1 MSADEVPDRDA
12 PPRILVVDDNRA
24 LAENLVELFEEL
36 DVEGAIATSATEA
49 LEVIGDRTALAVV
62 DVGLPDAS
70 GLELLRGLRE
80 ANPNGEVILMTG
92 HGTLESAI
100 AAVRHGAYAYLL
112 KPIDTDELLTLV
124 ERALAQVQLRAE
136 RTALARA
143 LAASEA
149 LYRGVVDH
157 VEAWIVGIDRED
169 RVAVVNRRATDGLET
184 SGFAGDVKGAPV
196 AALFGDA
203 FATALAAA
211 RAGEAPP
218 FEVTLGD
225 DGARVIRWQ
234 LTAVAEARTAVD
246 VLALGLD
253 VSEQRALEQRN
264 ARAEAMA
271 AIGVLT
277 TGLAHEIRNPLNA
290 AGLQLQL
297 LSRRLRK
304 SALAED
310 EGDRLDE
317 PVALVRRELA
327 RLSSLLDDFL
337 GLARP
342 SALRAERVDLGALV
356 HHVVKLQTPLC
367 EAKGVALEARTAA
380 GDLSAEVERGR
391 IEQVL
396 TNLVGNACDALDD
409 GGAIAV
415 AIDPGP
421 DAIELIVGDS
431 GPGFAEA
438 PEQLLQPFFTTKAAG
453 TGLGLTIVRRIAE
466 MHGGQLSLGQSPLG
480 GAEVRMR
487 LPRHQ

>member
-1 MSADEVPDRDA
+1 VSELDRDR
-12 PPRILVVDDNRA
+12 PRVLVVDDNRP
-24 LAENLVELFEEL
+24 LAENLVELFEDL
-36 DVEGAIATSATEA
+36 DVEGRVATTAAEA
-49 LEVIGDRTALAVV
+49 LEAIQDRTALAVV

-70 GLELLRGLRE
+70 GLQLLRSLRA

-92 HGTLESAI
+92 QGSLETAI

-112 KPIDTDELLTLV
+112 KPVDTDELLTLV

-136 RTALARA
+136 RTSLARA

-169 RVAVVNRRATDGLET
+169 RVALMNRRASEGLEQ
-184 SGFAGDVKGAPV
+184 SGLAENGTGAPV
-196 AALFGDA
+196 ERLFGA
-203 FATALAAA
+203 PFAEALVAA
-211 RAGEAPP
+211 RGGETAP
-218 FEVTLGD
+218 FELTHGE
-225 DGARVIRWQ
+225 RVVRWQ
-234 LTAVAEARTAVD
+234 LTAVAEARTVVD

-253 VSEQRALEQRN
+253 VTEQRALERRN

-304 SALAED
+304 LELEGEQGDAL
-310 EGDRLDE
+310 GE
-317 PVALVRRELA
+317 PVALVRRELS

-342 SALRAERVDLGALV
+342 TVLRAEPVDLGELV
-356 HHVVKLQTPLC
+356 RHVVSLLTPLC
-367 EAKGVALEARTAA
+367 AEKGVQLEARVTE
-380 GDLSAEVERGR
+380 DLVAEVERGR

-396 TNLVGNACDALDD
+396 TNLVGNACDAVES
-409 GGAIAV
+409 GGSIAV
-415 AIDPGP
+415 ALGP
-421 DAIELIVGDS
+421 AEGAVELVVGDS
-431 GPGFAEA
+431 GPGFGEA
-438 PEQLLQPFFTTKAAG
+438 PEKLLQPFFTTKSAG

-466 MHGGQLSLGQSPLG
+466 MHGGELSLGASALG

>member
-1 MSADEVPDRDA
+1 MSEQHA
-12 PPRILVVDDNRA
+12 PPRVLVVDDNRP

-36 DVEGAIATSATEA
+36 DVEGLIATTAKEA
-49 LEVIGDRTALAVV
+49 LDVIRHHVALAVV

-70 GLELLRGLRE
+70 GLELLRRLRE

-92 HGTLESAI
+92 QGTLESAI

-112 KPIDTDELLTLV
+112 KPVDTEELLALV
-124 ERALAQVQLRAE
+124 ERALAQVQLREE
-136 RTALARA
+136 RTSLARA

-157 VEAWIVGIDRED
+157 VEAWIVGIDSDD
-169 RVAVVNRRATDGLET
+169 RVTLINRRATDGLGQSSLE
-184 SGFAGDVKGAPV
+184 SDVKGSPV
-196 AALFGDA
+196 EALFGA
-203 FATALAAA
+203 TFAEALSAA
-211 RAGEAPP
+211 RERETAP

-225 DGARVIRWQ
+225 DEKRVVRWQ
-234 LTAVAEARTAVD
+234 LTAVSETRTAVD

-253 VSEQRALEQRN
+253 VTEQRALERRN

-297 LSRRLRK
+297 LTRRLK
-304 SALAED
+304 KLEVAEA
-310 EGDRLDE
+310 EGGRLGE
-317 PVALVRRELA
+317 PVSLVRRELE

-342 SALRAERVDLGALV
+342 RELRAEPVDLGALV
-356 HHVVKLQTPLC
+356 HHVVRLQAPLC
-367 EAKGVALEARTAA
+367 AKKGVALDVQVPD
-380 GDLSAEVERGR
+380 GDLVAEVERGR

-396 TNLVGNACDALDD
+396 TNLVGNACDALD
-409 GGAIAV
+409 GSGSIAV
-415 AIDPGP
+415 TLASGDHGL
-421 DAIELIVGDS
+421 DLVVGDS
-431 GPGFAEA
+431 GPGFADA

-466 MHGGQLSLGQSPLG
+466 MHGGELLLGKSSLG
-480 GAEVRMR
+480 GAEVRIR
-487 LPRHQ
+487 LPRRH